1 MEDGRRIPCARLASL
16 QLFLVVIKPT
26 IGNAKRQ
33 DDEGIL
39 QDKLNEPPKQ
49 LERCFENLGQTTLI
63 LFVLF
68 LIALIAFPVFVRFL
82 VVTFRVFFLKFLVIL
97 T

>member
-1 MEDGRRIPCARLASL
+1 MEDERRMPYARLAPL
-16 QLFLVVIKPT
+16 HLFLVVIKPT

-33 DDEGIL
+33 DDEGVL

-49 LERCFENLGQTTLI
+49 AERCFENLGQTTLF
-63 LFVLF
+63 LFVLSF
-68 LIALIAFPVFVRFL
+68 IALIAFSVFVRFL
-82 VVTFRVFFLKFLVIL
+82 VVTFRVFFLELFVIF